1 MVKIERLPSG
11 SYRARVHLGGGKYKS
26 ITDKDKKTVQL
37 LAAQYEAD
45 IESAQAKEKDPN
57 RGMTV
62 GQAMER
68 YIELKSAV
76 LSPATLLGYD
86 VIRRNRLTGIMDIR
100 ISDLTQEDIQRAI
113 NEDALNHSPK
123 SVRNDH
129 GFLSAVLS
137 VYRQD
142 MKLNTT
148 LPQKKKPKIEI
159 PTQEEVDTMFEYF
172 RGTEMEVPFALAAC
186 CGLRESEIG
195 GLKWKNVDFEHNRI
209 IITESIVRGI
219 DAGYVRKDDTKSYAG
234 DRSIRMYPFIRRI
247 LESANRDGEYVTRLN
262 PALIG
267 KRFSNGLKKAGLPHY
282 RFHDLRHYLVS
293 VMLSLNIPKN
303 YIADMVG
310 HTDEHMID
318 TVYGHLMAQKKHDV
332 EDIMEAYFSKS
343 DTKSA
348 TNQ

>member
-26 ITDKDKKTVQL
+26 ITGKDKKAVQL
-37 LAAQYEAD
+37 EAAQYEAD
-45 IESAQAKEKDPN
+45 IEAAQAKENDPH

-62 GQAMER
+62 GEAMEK
-68 YIELKSAV
+68 YIALKSAV
-76 LSPATLLGYD
+76 LSPSTLLGYD
-86 VIRRNRLTGIMDIR
+86 VIRRNRLQSLMDMR
-100 ISDLTQEDIQRAI
+100 ISDITQEDIQRAI

-129 GFLSAVLS
+129 GLLSAVLA

-159 PTQEEVDTMFEYF
+159 PTQEEVDAMFAHF
-172 RGTEMEVPFALAAC
+172 KGTEMEIPFALAAC

-209 IITESIVRGI
+209 IITEAIVRGI
-219 DAGYVRKDDTKSYAG
+219 DVGYVRKDDTKSYAG
-234 DRSIRMYPFIRRI
+234 DRSIRMYPYIRRI
-247 LESANRDGEYVTRLN
+247 LESAPRDGEYVTKLN

-267 KRFSNGLKKAGLPHY
+267 KRFSNGLQKAGLPHY

-332 EDIMEAYFSKS
+332 EDILEEYFSKS
-343 DTKSA
+343 ATKI
-348 TNQ
+348 